1 MTHPHR
7 TRVQPAGAT
16 LDGQAGHY
24 PTPAVIYGD
33 ELGCGPLNTQYTAHA
48 GFVGVVLHVNIRKVM
63 FGVRDVKTP
72 PH

>member
-1 MTHPHR
+1 MR
-7 TRVQPAGAT
+7 AT
-16 LDGQAGHY
+16 TL
-24 PTPAVIYGD
+24 TPPLQIHGDETGD